1 MKSTLFKTFVT
12 VLGDSNTKA
21 FYFRYADQVSVPD
34 EVLVEGNKLT
44 SEKVINVDTHVLQ
57 GE

>member
-1 MKSTLFKTFVT
+1 MFRN
-12 VLGDSNTKA
+12 SNTQV
-21 FYFRYADQVSVPD
+21 FCFRYADQVSVAD

-57 GE
+57 GEWCFRTM